1 MDEVFNVIVVGAG
14 PGGAQCAREL
24 SKKGWRAALIEK
36 NKEIGEPNF
45 STAGTTDY
53 LLKEFNLPQSVVGTS
68 WDKVSIISSFNEYN
82 WKFDKVRGYVLK
94 FDELKKFL
102 TKEALDN
109 GCQVYSGSAVK
120 GPLLEN
126 GKVVGVEFEDSAKDG
141 LRGKIIVDASGAL
154 AVIASKIGLR
164 KQVLAY
170 PAEGL
175 EYIMNNVNFPLKNTL
190 YTYLGRKYVPHGYG
204 WIFPM
209 GEHTAKV
216 GIAIYEAEKY
226 KKDNKSMLDMLKEFI
241 EKLPWLKGAT
251 YDELHGGS
259 IYVTGGIKNYVHDNV
274 LAVGDAGA
282 QINPLA
288 GEGIRHAMRA
298 GNMAAE
304 NIDKA
309 LKDNDLSKLKSYEK
323 EWKKYTGIKWKLS
336 EIIEQLIYHRLN
348 DKQQDRFLYYCRNF
362 SSQDVFDIM
371 FEYKF
376 RIFFKALKPISPL
389 SLIRS
394 FKT

>member
-1 MDEVFNVIVVGAG
+1 MFLSIFKTGLAISDKTLSGAFTIFNIKRLYYRLGRYKTESKINSFLILRINCFFVKLLYSLLKVKILFIINLMDEVFDVIVVGAG

-24 SKKGWRAALIEK
+24 SKKGWRVALIEK

-164 KQVLAY
+164 KQVL
-170 PAEGL
+170 
-175 EYIMNNVNFPLKNTL
+175 
-190 YTYLGRKYVPHGYG
+190 
-204 WIFPM
+204 
-209 GEHTAKV
+209 
-216 GIAIYEAEKY
+216 
-226 KKDNKSMLDMLKEFI
+226 
-241 EKLPWLKGAT
+241 
-251 YDELHGGS
+251 
-259 IYVTGGIKNYVHDNV
+259 
-274 LAVGDAGA
+274 
-282 QINPLA
+282 
-288 GEGIRHAMRA
+288 
-298 GNMAAE
+298 
-304 NIDKA
+304 
-309 LKDNDLSKLKSYEK
+309 
-323 EWKKYTGIKWKLS
+323 
-336 EIIEQLIYHRLN
+336 
-348 DKQQDRFLYYCRNF
+348 
-362 SSQDVFDIM
+362 
-371 FEYKF
+371 
-376 RIFFKALKPISPL
+376 
-389 SLIRS
+389 
-394 FKT
+394 